1 MFGDDLWDFDP
12 LFTIKNGLGPD
23 VGIGLDRFGT
33 GHITRMVSK
42 VLCLLLAFLARTG
55 RSQAGHRQLHF
66 KPLTVS
72 ET

>member
-42 VLCLLLAFLARTG
+42 VLCLLLAFFGEDRALAG
-55 RSQAGHRQLHF
+55 RASTITLQAAHCL
-66 KPLTVS
+66 
-72 ET
+72 